1 MSVNRVKSEER
12 GHGGQMMW
20 NNALQAPD
28 TTPAFYQLQL
38 KNRHLKYVMV
48 KAPDSAFGVAN

>member
-12 GHGGQMMW
+12 GHRGQMMW

-48 KAPDSAFGVAN
+48 KAPDSANAY